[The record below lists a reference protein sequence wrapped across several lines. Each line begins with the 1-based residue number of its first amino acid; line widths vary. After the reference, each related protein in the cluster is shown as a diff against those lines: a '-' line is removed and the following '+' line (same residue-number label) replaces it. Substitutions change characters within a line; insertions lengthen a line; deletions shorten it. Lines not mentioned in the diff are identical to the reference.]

1 MSDPLAFVLGL
12 ALTLAVFSYLLGDN
26 PVYRLAVHVL
36 VGITAAYGLLIALRH
51 VIIPALTNVATN
63 PSAVESIL
71 WIIPLLLALLLLLRT
86 VPRLTWIGQS
96 TIGALTGI
104 GAAVAL
110 TGAVAGT
117 LVPQVLSV
125 ARGGDLLSLVAA
137 LLTIC
142 TLLSFRFTQDA
153 TREEAGWLQVLNR
166 SIGPTGRLV
175 LAISFGALF
184 ASALSTSLLLLTE
197 RIDYF
202 LRLAGI

>member
-1 MSDPLAFVLGL
+1 MSDPVAFILGL
-12 ALTLAVFSYLLGDN
+12 VLTLAIFSYLLGDN

-36 VGITAAYGLLIALRH
+36 VGVTAAYGLVIALRQ
-51 VIIPALTNVATN
+51 VIIPALTRVATN
-63 PSAVESIL
+63 PSAAESLL
-71 WIIPLLLALLLLLRT
+71 WIIPLLLSLLLLLRT
-86 VPRLTWIGQS
+86 IPRLAWIGQS

-142 TLLSFRFTQDA
+142 VLLSFRFTQDA
-153 TREEAGWLQVLNR
+153 TREEPGWQLALNR
-166 SIGPTGRLV
+166 GIGQTGRLV

-184 ASALSTSLLLLTE
+184 SAALSTALLLLTE
-197 RIDYF
+197 RIDFF
-202 LRLAGI
+202 LTLAGI

>member
-1 MSDPLAFVLGL
+1 
-12 ALTLAVFSYLLGDN
+12 
-26 PVYRLAVHVL
+26 
-36 VGITAAYGLLIALRH
+36 
-51 VIIPALTNVATN
+51 
-63 PSAVESIL
+63 
-71 WIIPLLLALLLLLRT
+71 
-86 VPRLTWIGQS
+86 
-96 TIGALTGI
+96 
-104 GAAVAL
+104 
-110 TGAVAGT
+110 
-117 LVPQVLSV
+117 V

-166 SIGPTGRLV
+166 SIGQTGRLV